1 MAVAEEVQA
10 LKEKGNECVR
20 NKKYAESVLH
30 YTHAIK
36 LDPVDYSL
44 YSNRSLAFLKMQ
56 HFYFAMEDAKE
67 AIRLKPNWAKGYY
80 RKAEVEF
87 STFHFSDALV
97 SYRIALKLQP
107 NDPDILKAILKT
119 SQQKEKDRKADDQIP
134 WLGAGVG
141 IIMGVIIVIADHIL
155 TYKPTLVHPVLMALL
170 TIAVAMIGYGVARGS
185 RYYIKCQREALLE
198 PPVDL
203 FQDDKKPHQ
212 PVETSDTLKEERT
225 HRSYTKAQARQRLK
239 KGKGQLK

>member
-1 MAVAEEVQA
+1 MDLGEEVQE

-20 NKKYAESVLH
+20 NKKYAESIFH

-36 LDPVDYSL
+36 LDPRNYSL

-56 HFYFAMEDAKE
+56 QFYFAMEDAKE
-67 AIRLKPNWAKGYY
+67 TIRLKPDWAKGYF

-87 STFHFSDALV
+87 STFHFSDALI
-97 SYRIALKLQP
+97 SYGLALKLQP
-107 NDPDILKAILKT
+107 NDPSILEAIVKT
-119 SQQKEKDRKADDQIP
+119 SQERQKDRKADDQIP

-155 TYKPTLVHPVLMALL
+155 THKPTLVHPILMALL
-170 TIAVAMIGYGVARGS
+170 TIAVAMIGYGIARGF
-185 RYYIKCQREALLE
+185 RYYVKCQRESLLE

-203 FQDDKKPHQ
+203 FPEEKKDDE
-212 PVETSDTLKEERT
+212 PVELSDNVKEEKT
-225 HRSYTKAQARQRLK
+225 HRSYTKAQARQRFK
-239 KGKGQLK
+239 KGRS